1 MPIFII
7 IDMGN
12 VFLDEHFSYK
22 FIIMTFVS
30 LILYF
35 PRNYIL
41 MFSYSYYK
49 IYKNVDKM
57 IWNMNYI
64 KFWNQLSIALVVIC
78 TSTVGSAA

>member
-1 MPIFII
+1 
-7 IDMGN
+7 MGN

-57 IWNMNYI
+57 I
-64 KFWNQLSIALVVIC
+64 
-78 TSTVGSAA
+78 